1 MSKRIL
7 HILTAILLVIVA
19 AACHRRPLYDP
30 ETLVKVRVK
39 VNVKA
44 ICNITE
50 ETKRNKDPKLYEK
63 RTLSMNTD
71 EMHVLVYYPDSR
83 NLYTQTWLRAK
94 TVNENGEQVLTGDL
108 AIDYGEWDIVIYNW
122 DTQTIQKTGFNSEN
136 TMIAYTDEIS
146 SATRAKYLG
155 TKAGEFDGIAIHE
168 EPEHLFVAHKDV
180 EVMPRDT
187 VITIDTEA
195 ATVIDTYYLQ
205 IRVKGIEHATSNA
218 NAVISGLSPSN
229 RFALN
234 LRTEDPSA
242 AVCFP
247 LMASKDTTI
256 VGESNDV
263 MCAVFN
269 TFGKIKD
276 VTSDLHATF
285 SVVDT
290 GGNLQTLDVNLDDV
304 FKKKEAIEN
313 HWLIID
319 HVIWEITDPGTNPQP
334 SGGGG
339 FQPVVDDWEEEQGEI
354 IL

>member
-1 MSKRIL
+1 MSRRIL
-7 HILTAILLVIVA
+7 HILTAILLVLA
-19 AACHRRPLYDP
+19 AASCHRRPLYDP
-30 ETLVKVRVK
+30 ETLIKVRVK
-39 VNVKA
+39 VKVKA
-44 ICNITE
+44 ICNITDG
-50 ETKRNKDPKLYEK
+50 TKRNEDPKLYDK

-71 EMHVLVYYPDSR
+71 EMHVLVYYPDSK

-94 TVNENGEQVLTGDL
+94 TMENGEQVLSGDL
-108 AIDYGEWDIVIYNW
+108 AIDYGKWDIVIYNW
-122 DTQTIQKTGFNSEN
+122 DTQSIQKRGFNSEN
-136 TMIAYTDEIS
+136 TMIAYTDEIPTS
-146 SATRAKYLG
+146 TRVKYLG
-155 TKAGEFDGIAIHE
+155 TKAGEFDNIGIYE
-168 EPEHLFVAHKDV
+168 EPEHLFVAHKGV

-187 VITIDTEA
+187 VIVINTEA
-195 ATVIDTYYLQ
+195 QTVIDTYYLQ
-205 IRVKGIEHATSNA
+205 IRVKGIQHATSNA

-234 LRTEDPSA
+234 LRTEDPSG

-247 LMASKDTTI
+247 MMASKDERITD
-256 VGESNDV
+256 GENDV

-276 VTSDLHATF
+276 ISSNLHATF
-285 SVVDT
+285 SVIDT

-304 FKKKEAIEN
+304 FQTEDAIKR

-319 HVIWEITDPGTNPQP
+319 KVVWEIHDPGGDTPQP
-334 SGGGG
+334 SGNGG

>member
-7 HILTAILLVIVA
+7 HILTAILLVIA
-19 AACHRRPLYDP
+19 AASCHRRPLYDP

-71 EMHVLVYYPDSR
+71 EMHVIVYWPDTKMV
-83 NLYTQTWLRAK
+83 YTQAWLRNKAD
-94 TVNENGEQVLTGDL
+94 ENGEQVLFGDL
-108 AIDYGEWDIVIYNW
+108 AVDYGKWDVVIYNW
-122 DTQTIQKTGFNSEN
+122 DTQSIQKTGFGSEQ
-136 TMIAYTDEIS
+136 TLIAYTEEIPS
-146 SATRAKYLG
+146 STRVKYLG

-168 EPEHLFVAHKDV
+168 EPEHLFVAHKGV
-180 EVMPRDT
+180 EIMPTDT
-187 VITIDTEA
+187 VLVINTEA
-195 ATVIDTYYLQ
+195 ATIIDTYYLQ
-205 IRVKGIEHATSNA
+205 IRVKGIQHATNNA

-247 LMASKDTTI
+247 LMTSKDERLPE
-256 VGESNDV
+256 GENDV

-319 HVIWEITDPGTNPQP
+319 HVVWEIKDPGGTDPQP
-334 SGGGG
+334 GSGGG
-339 FQPVVDDWEEEQGEI
+339 FQPVVDDWEEEHGEI
-354 IL
+354 VL